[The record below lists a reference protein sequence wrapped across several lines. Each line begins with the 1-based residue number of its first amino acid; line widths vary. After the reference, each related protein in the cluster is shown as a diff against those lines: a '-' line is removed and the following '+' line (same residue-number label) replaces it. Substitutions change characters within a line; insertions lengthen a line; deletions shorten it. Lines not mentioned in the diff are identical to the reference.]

1 MSIPTPIRVAVI
13 GGRLGEGW
21 HARVVE
27 SVRAVEGTA
36 LIEDAADAHVVIDLG
51 GAPVRLEPAFG
62 VWRYGFGDGAA
73 SAAGAKG
80 TLARLYRVTDDPT
93 RAIVLHEGWYRAPS
107 LDAWGTRSVGERV
120 APWCARVLRQIACG
134 RGDVVDSPPQNTA
147 GCIDATPPHDR
158 GGWTNAAANVA
169 REWFTRQRWTIGVVS
184 ASIEEVLQRGA
195 LPEPVWLNG
204 QPADRFFADPF
215 PLAIDDRGVRLL
227 VEEYR
232 FGSRRKLLTELD
244 VSRAGAL
251 IAARRADGLPLHAS
265 YPFVLR
271 PDGSSGELL
280 CVPETFRE
288 ARVAA
293 YEKNGSERWRVCAE
307 LLSRFPAVDPTLAQH
322 DGRWWMFCT
331 KQGDE
336 DQTDLHVFVADDWR
350 GPWTPHMLN
359 PVKSDTRSSRP
370 AGRLIRIGGTL
381 YRPAQNCARR
391 YGAGVAINRVLELT
405 RTGFREE
412 PVMFLEPAA
421 DWRWR
426 HGLHTING
434 IGSMTVV
441 DGLRV
446 ERRLGPARFAQFV

>member
-13 GGRLGEGW
+13 GGRPAEGW

-27 SVRAVEGTA
+27 SVRAVAEAA
-36 LIEDAADAHVVIDLG
+36 LIDDAANAHVVIDLD
-51 GAPVRLEPAFG
+51 GASVQLKAAFG

-73 SAAGAKG
+73 SAGGAKG
-80 TLARLYRVTDDPT
+80 TLARLYRVTDDPA

-107 LDAWGTRSVGERV
+107 RDAWGTRSIGERV
-120 APWCARVLRQIACG
+120 APWCARVLRQIACV
-134 RGDVVDSPPQNTA
+134 RGEVLDSAPQHTV
-147 GCIDATPPHDR
+147 GCIDATPPHDG
-158 GGWTNAAANVA
+158 GGWTNAAADIA
-169 REWFTRQRWTIGVVS
+169 REWFTRQRWTIGIVS
-184 ASIEEVLQRGA
+184 TSIEEVLHRGA
-195 LPEPVWLNG
+195 LPEPSWLND

-215 PLAIDDRGVRLL
+215 PIAIDDRGVRLL

-232 FGSRRKLLTELD
+232 FGSRRKLLTQLD
-244 VSRAGAL
+244 VSRDGAL

-271 PDGSSGELL
+271 PDRSSRELL

-293 YEKNGSERWRVCAE
+293 YEKNGNGRWRVCAE
-307 LLSRFPAVDPTLAQH
+307 LLTGFPAVDPTLVQH

-336 DQTDLHVFVADDWR
+336 DQTDLHMFFADDWR

-359 PVKSDTRSSRP
+359 PVKSDARSSRP
-370 AGRLIRIGGTL
+370 AGRLIEIDGTL

-391 YGAGVAINRVLELT
+391 YGAGITINRVVELT
-405 RTGFREE
+405 PTAFREE
-412 PVMFLEPAA
+412 PAMSLEPAQNS
-421 DWRWR
+421 RWP

-441 DGLRV
+441 DGLRI
-446 ERRLGPARFAQFV
+446 EWRIGPARFARI